1 MHRTTLAAKIS
12 WNLQAPWH
20 LRQPQHAA
28 KLSVLDTVK
37 GLQAWLLAQSGAALS
52 HTLQQVYTSPVALE
66 ALQGLEVAL
75 YQEGIDQR
83 VWRAQATL
91 ADGSVGRFGIIVA
104 RAPGTS
110 SALTQRDFHH
120 LHTLHH
126 DQARYC
132 VQPYT
137 SGMLPVAGGVAA
149 YTVEWL
155 EDYKELVFEVTLDG
169 GVFLV
174 NAHGAHRRCSP
185 QDSRQLW
192 RALGQILCWYPA
204 LRAVN
209 IQAGDFVGRVD
220 EAGRMALKLTTA
232 RELVATATPA
242 DHLQAMLACMITAS
256 GYLGDGYQPFDRAM
270 PKTVFLPRMQTM
282 LQRRFG
288 SQAQTMAE
296 HQWALFQA
304 GAFARQEDELKEA
317 CILALYDR
325 LCADT
330 PATLAWQETQRRWLA
345 YAEAVH
351 TGHCVPSWWF
361 PATEIPQVLERLDP
375 GVRHQQTTLRH
386 LPT

>member
-1 MHRTTLAAKIS
+1 MNRASLAAKIS
-12 WNLQAPWH
+12 WDLQAPWH
-20 LRQPQHAA
+20 LRQPRHVAE
-28 KLSVLDTVK
+28 LSVLDTVK
-37 GLQAWLLAQSGAALS
+37 GLQTWLLAQSGAALS
-52 HTLQQVYTSPVALE
+52 DTLQQVYTFPVALE
-66 ALQGLEVAL
+66 ALQRLEIAL

-83 VWRAQATL
+83 VWRVQATL

-104 RAPGTS
+104 RAPGIS
-110 SALTQRDFHH
+110 STMTRRDFHH
-120 LHTLHH
+120 LHALYSAH
-126 DQARYC
+126 ARYC
-132 VQPYT
+132 VRPYT
-137 SGMLPVAGGVAA
+137 TGMLPVAGGVAA
-149 YTVEWL
+149 HTVEWL

-174 NAHGAHRRCSP
+174 NAHGAHRRFSP
-185 QDSRQLW
+185 QTSRQIW

-220 EAGRMALKLTTA
+220 EAGHMALKLTTA
-232 RELVATATPA
+232 RELVATTTPVE
-242 DHLQAMLACMITAS
+242 HLQAMLACMITAS

-288 SQAQTMAE
+288 SQARTMAE

-304 GAFARQEDELKEA
+304 GAFARQEDALKEE

-325 LCADT
+325 LCADASPT
-330 PATLAWQETQRRWLA
+330 RAWQETQWRWLA

-351 TGHCVPSWWF
+351 TGQCLPSWWF
-361 PATEIPQVLERLDP
+361 PAAEIPQVLEWLAP
-375 GVRHQQTTLRH
+375 GVRHQQTTR
-386 LPT
+386 